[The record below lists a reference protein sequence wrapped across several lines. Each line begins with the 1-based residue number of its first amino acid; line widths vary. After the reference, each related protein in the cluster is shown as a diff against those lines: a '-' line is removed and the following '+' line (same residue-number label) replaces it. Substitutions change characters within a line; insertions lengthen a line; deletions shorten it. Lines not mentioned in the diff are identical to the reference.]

1 MAINKTLGTVKD
13 QEEERLAVDN
23 FLRNF
28 YTKCSCKDY
37 CYSQAGLE
45 VTLKTYQEYR
55 QLDKK
60 ENLIKIGSLLKNMQ
74 RPGKGEN
81 KYSSTEWLVLLFAK
95 SFFAFIHHTTRR
107 QK

>member
-28 YTKCSCKDY
+28 YTKGSCK
-37 CYSQAGLE
+37 A
-45 VTLKTYQEYR
+45 YQEYR

-60 ENLIKIGSLLKNMQ
+60 EKVIKIGSLLKNMR
-74 RPGKGEN
+74 RPGKGE
-81 KYSSTEWLVLLFAK
+81 KQAFEYRVASIAVCKEFFRFYSSYYKKAK
-95 SFFAFIHHTTRR
+95 MNRA
-107 QK
+107 